1 MSATNPSINKE
12 AFKKRPVP
20 GKEKD
25 EKIVNGIK
33 YTKNAAGDWVKVN
46 RQLEKQKQKSKEAK
60 IAKKA
65 ATKAELNLG
74 KFYIKHQMDGMKG
87 MHQV

>member
-1 MSATNPSINKE
+1 MAVSNPSINKE

-25 EKIVNGIK
+25 EKVENGIT
-33 YTKNAAGDWVKVN
+33 YRKNAAGDWVKVN
-46 RQLEKQKQKSKEAK
+46 PQLEKQKQKSKDEK

-65 ATKAELNLG
+65 ARKAVKGLRENYDG
-74 KFYIKHQMDGMKG
+74 KAGLPRTNRA
-87 MHQV
+87 

>member
-1 MSATNPSINKE
+1 MAVSNPSINKE

-25 EKIVNGIK
+25 EKIVDGIK

-46 RQLEKQKQKSKEAK
+46 PQLEKQKQKSKEEK

-65 ATKAELNLG
+65 ARKAVKGLRENYDG
-74 KFYIKHQMDGMKG
+74 KAGLPRTNRA
-87 MHQV
+87 

>member
-1 MSATNPSINKE
+1 MVATNPSINTE

-25 EKIVNGIK
+25 EKIVDGIK
-33 YTKNAAGDWVKVN
+33 YRKNTAGDWVKVN
-46 RQLEKQKQKSKEAK
+46 PQLEKQKQKSKEEK

-65 ATKAELNLG
+65 ARKAVKGLRENYDG
-74 KFYIKHQMDGMKG
+74 KAGLTRTNRA
-87 MHQV
+87 

>member
-25 EKIVNGIK
+25 EKFENGIK
-33 YTKNAAGDWVKVN
+33 YRKNAAGDWVKVN
-46 RQLEKQKQKSKEAK
+46 PQLEKQKQKSKEAK

-65 ATKAELNLG
+65 ATKAVKGLRNDYNG
-74 KFYIKHQMDGMKG
+74 KAGLPRTNRA
-87 MHQV
+87 